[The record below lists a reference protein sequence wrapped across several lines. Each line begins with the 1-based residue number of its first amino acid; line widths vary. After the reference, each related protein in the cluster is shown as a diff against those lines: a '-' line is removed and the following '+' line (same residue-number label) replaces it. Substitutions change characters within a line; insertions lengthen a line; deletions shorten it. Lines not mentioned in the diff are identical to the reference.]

1 LGLWD
6 IVKAMWYIILV
17 LIIAFILWNTTLI
30 GYRDR
35 NVEPLT
41 VDESKACC
49 EEAKSII
56 RVKPENKQAILLI
69 HGFPSTPSVYH
80 YSAERFHEAGL
91 DVYAPLLP
99 GFGTDP
105 KQFAHTTF
113 TQWFSYLCNYYE
125 NLRGQYETLYVLGI
139 SMGGMMTLKLGET
152 YCQGTLAPDKLVTIA
167 APVVYNSLKDGII
180 TDWKQYISRTLGL
193 FTPSIGAHVV
203 TGNPKGEDGSEY
215 WYGYGGLFI
224 RPGLSLVHAMKE
236 VRKNL
241 GKITCP
247 LFSIHDVNDQT
258 VPFKNLKII
267 EREQNSVDFHILET
281 EMDDYNHSRHALLLY
296 RSIQQSLTDTILEFL
311 LEKERTNHAQA

>member
-1 LGLWD
+1 MRFTILLL
-6 IVKAMWYIILV
+6 IIIL
-17 LIIAFILWNTTLI
+17 IIVFIVWNATLF

-35 NVEPLT
+35 NVAPLT
-41 VDESKACC
+41 VDESKTFCD
-49 EEAKSII
+49 EAKSII
-56 RVKPENKQAILLI
+56 KTTPGNKQAILLV

-113 TQWFSYLCNYYE
+113 TQWFDYLCRYYE
-125 NLRGQYETLYVLGI
+125 NLRNEYETLYVLGI

-152 YCQGTLAPDKLVTIA
+152 YCQSTLSPDKLVTIA
-167 APVVYNSLKDGII
+167 APVVYNSVRDGII
-180 TDWKQYISRTLGL
+180 TDWKQYITRTLGL

-203 TGNPKGEDGSEY
+203 KGNPKGEDGNEY
-215 WYGYGGLFI
+215 WFGYGGLFI
-224 RPGLSLVHAMKE
+224 RPGMSLVHAMKS
-236 VRKNL
+236 VRRDL

-247 LFSIHDVNDQT
+247 LFSIQDVNDQT

-267 EREQNSVDFHILET
+267 EKEQRSSDFHILET
-281 EMDDYNHSRHALLLY
+281 EMGNYNHSRHALLLY

-311 LEKERTNHAQA
+311 LEKETNDHAQT